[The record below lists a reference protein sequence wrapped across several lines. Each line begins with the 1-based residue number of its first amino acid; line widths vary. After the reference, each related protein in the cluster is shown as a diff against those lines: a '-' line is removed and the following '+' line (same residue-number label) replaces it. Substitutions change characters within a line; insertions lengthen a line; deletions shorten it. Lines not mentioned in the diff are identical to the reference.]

1 MEHFSVESCVRGYH
15 IYIYEDI
22 WEASIGEQL
31 LSRRE
36 NGNHTDSFAV
46 ADVKGTLWKTLPIRI
61 F

>member
-46 ADVKGTLWKTLPIRI
+46 ADVKGTL
-61 F
+61 